1 MVGCSMFIP
10 ILSNHGVERKKLQVT
25 SYLYLHDRFLF
36 STWCQIRGPAYLV
49 PTRQVPVNP
58 TKVKI
63 KNISAVLVKNVF
75 FIYSSSL
82 PPMSKKN
89 EVPLKSSTT
98 TPSPP
103 NPGEPSDTQRLPLTL
118 KDQPNHLSES
128 SLYLFVTDC
137 HLHTCTTPDTTE
149 SQSSSHRW
157 SVRDHTPVSP

>member
-63 KNISAVLVKNVF
+63 KNISTVLVKKRVF
-75 FIYSSSL
+75 
-82 PPMSKKN
+82 
-89 EVPLKSSTT
+89 
-98 TPSPP
+98 
-103 NPGEPSDTQRLPLTL
+103 
-118 KDQPNHLSES
+118 
-128 SLYLFVTDC
+128 YLFLISTSDVKKK
-137 HLHTCTTPDTTE
+137 
-149 SQSSSHRW
+149 
-157 SVRDHTPVSP
+157 